1 MLDAMDWT
9 NIIMTLITSGAFTAI
24 YLLGDRKTASV
35 LENVSKTID
44 QWQGLLKE
52 VKEELAAKTEEYK
65 EGQRQFDAAIAA
77 KDAKIDALYKE
88 ISYNR
93 DERDKLSSKVAFLTA
108 YRCKK
113 IGWTQREPP
122 FGSTMDKETNKYNKE
137 TNGYNK

>member
-1 MLDAMDWT
+1 MDWT

-65 EGQRQFDAAIAA
+65 AQWEADHPME
-77 KDAKIDALYKE
+77 LLE
-88 ISYNR
+88 
-93 DERDKLSSKVAFLTA
+93 
-108 YRCKK
+108 
-113 IGWTQREPP
+113 EPN
-122 FGSTMDKETNKYNKE
+122 E
-137 TNGYNK
+137 

>member
-1 MLDAMDWT
+1 MDWT

-113 IGWTQREPP
+113 IGCTRREPP

>member
-1 MLDAMDWT
+1 MDFDKDAMDWT

-65 EGQRQFDAAIAA
+65 AQWEADHPME
-77 KDAKIDALYKE
+77 LLE
-88 ISYNR
+88 
-93 DERDKLSSKVAFLTA
+93 
-108 YRCKK
+108 
-113 IGWTQREPP
+113 EPN
-122 FGSTMDKETNKYNKE
+122 E
-137 TNGYNK
+137 